1 MKAKRN
7 MENIRTWFITGAS
20 KGFGLSLVR
29 QLLQAGQNVAATS
42 RDLNALVA
50 AVGITEPNFLPLEV
64 DLGNEDSVGCAIH
77 QANAAFKS
85 IDVVINNAGYGIG
98 GSIEELSDR
107 ETRDCFEINVF
118 GTLNVIRMVMPYM
131 RAQMSGHIINIS
143 SIAGITGT
151 SGWSVYAATKFSVVG
166 MTEVLAQ
173 DVAEFGVKVTV
184 VAPGA
189 FRTSFLNAD
198 SINIGQHTIRD
209 YTAVH
214 NAQELLLERDGKQNG
229 DPDKAAA
236 AIIELAHMENPPLYL
251 LLGEDA
257 YNRAMA
263 KLDRLKAEYL
273 LNEELSK
280 AMAYNG

>member
-1 MKAKRN
+1 

-42 RDLNALVA
+42 RDLDALVA
-50 AVGITEPNFLPLEV
+50 AVGVNATNFLPLEV
-64 DLGNEDSVGCAIH
+64 DLGDEDSVGCAIH
-77 QANAAFKS
+77 QTNVAFKS

-143 SIAGITGT
+143 SIAGIAATT
-151 SGWSVYAATKFSVVG
+151 GWSVYAATKFSVVG
-166 MTEVLAQ
+166 LSEVLAQ
-173 DVAEFGVKVTV
+173 DVAEFGVKVTI

-189 FRTSFLNAD
+189 FRTSFLNPD
-198 SINIGQHTIRD
+198 SINISRHTIRE
-209 YTAVH
+209 YTTVH
-214 NAQELLLERDGKQNG
+214 HAQDLLLEKDGKQDG

-263 KLDRLKAEYL
+263 KLDRLRKEFL

-280 AMAYNG
+280 AMAYHG